1 MAPIEA
7 LIDLLGRVGAC
18 GGTPALVTDEE
29 LHQWHPAAVKALKAQ
44 GLISKTR
51 PASSAICSGCERE
64 CVMPV
69 YFQAEKST
77 ALKSFIVCDKRS
89 DINRVPIPL
98 DRLTQWRCGIE
109 EVCGFVASSLGI
121 RHRSKHNAE
130 AGLWEIGL
138 AAGKKRTHM
147 LCLKADGEL
156 VLVAGTASAP
166 LVDLVL
172 FNDGNF
178 QIDRSIV
185 HSLVDSSATTDP
197 RYTPS
202 EARREA
208 RKLDTKAMH
217 DRWRKAYRD
226 LKKERQGRSDSWI
239 AKKIAKMDI
248 ANGRSAETI
257 RKNMKK

>member
-1 MAPIEA
+1 MK
-7 LIDLLGRVGAC
+7 RC
-18 GGTPALVTDEE
+18 
-29 LHQWHPAAVKALKAQ
+29 AVL
-44 GLISKTR
+44 
-51 PASSAICSGCERE
+51 
-64 CVMPV
+64 
-69 YFQAEKST
+69 F
-77 ALKSFIVCDKRS
+77 
-89 DINRVPIPL
+89 
-98 DRLTQWRCGIE
+98 
-109 EVCGFVASSLGI
+109 ASSLGI

-208 RKLDTKAMH
+208 RKLDTKAIH
-217 DRWRKAYRD
+217 DSWRKAYRD